1 MIILMDNLKNLRI
14 FIRFSLF
21 IRFRISSLRVL
32 LRIRQ
37 LVIGLERIDRVKILK
52 VRVIR
57 VSQERILEV
66 MLLMRPQ
73 GLVIIEEVQ
82 DIQ

>member
-1 MIILMDNLKNLRI
+1 MIILMGNLKNLRI

-32 LRIRQ
+32 QKIRQ
-37 LVIGLERIDRVKILK
+37 LVIVLERIDRVKILK